1 MSLGASTFVVEE
13 AAPLV
18 GGLGAEAGH
27 LAFSLV
33 VLAISTATWIMSL
46 LLYFLGRW
54 RGDWVRERFPRV
66 RGPLLRTLRFVRN
79 HPWRSGFAVRFAFG
93 LRLALPISCGA
104 ARLPLWVFM
113 VGTAA
118 GSIVWSTIF
127 TAIGWAF
134 GDVALRLL
142 GEVKRYEKLLVVA
155 IVIGVA
161 IAFYVARRRHI
172 PERTVEHFEEVP

>member
-1 MSLGASTFVVEE
+1 MSLGASAILVEE

-18 GGLGAEAGH
+18 GGLGAEEGH
-27 LAFSLV
+27 LAFALV
-33 VLAISTATWIMSL
+33 VLSISIATWSFSL
-46 LLYFLGRW
+46 LLYFIGRW
-54 RGDWVRERFPRV
+54 HGDWVRERFPRI
-66 RGPLLRTLRFVRN
+66 RAPLLRTLRFVRN

-104 ARLPLWVFM
+104 AGLRLWVFM
-113 VGTAA
+113 VATAV
-118 GSIVWSTIF
+118 GSVVWSTIF
-127 TAIGWAF
+127 TGIGWAF

-142 GEVKRYEKLLVVA
+142 GEVKRYEKWLALA

-172 PERTVEHFEEVP
+172 PERTVEHFEDVP